1 MLLFIIQMM
10 PEQIFQ
16 HDINDLVIFASV
28 LLTLITLYCFVPMI
42 FNTSYIHL
50 SRTWNVLFF

>member
-16 HDINDLVIFASV
+16 HDINDLVIFASA
-28 LLTLITLYCFVPMI
+28 LLTLLTLYCFVPMI
-42 FNTSYIHL
+42 FSTSYIHL